1 MSYTRKNWNS
11 LIVLKEIDNNW
22 SMVEVW
28 ISTVNWYKLY
38 DYI

>member
-1 MSYTRKNWNS
+1 VSYTRKNWNS